1 MRGMWGRLFI
11 SPFTERFARF
21 KWWAVRVTEPWREE
35 QTSLDLEWRLF
46 AQKHNAAG
54 KRPMCMYEGM
64 EKDLN
69 PNEKVE
75 LYEFPLGHDSK
86 DQPLDPD
93 LLVEALDHDRTQHEN
108 MIRKAA
114 GLENEE

>member
-1 MRGMWGRLFI
+1 MRKVLSRLFI

-35 QTSLDLEWRLF
+35 QASLDLEWRLF

-54 KRPMCMYEGM
+54 KRPMCAYKGM
-64 EKDLN
+64 EKDLD

-75 LYEFPLGHDSK
+75 LYEFPPGSDSEE
-86 DQPLDPD
+86 PLDPD
-93 LLVEALDHDRTQHEN
+93 YLRNMHDYSDV
-108 MIRKAA
+108 K
-114 GLENEE
+114 